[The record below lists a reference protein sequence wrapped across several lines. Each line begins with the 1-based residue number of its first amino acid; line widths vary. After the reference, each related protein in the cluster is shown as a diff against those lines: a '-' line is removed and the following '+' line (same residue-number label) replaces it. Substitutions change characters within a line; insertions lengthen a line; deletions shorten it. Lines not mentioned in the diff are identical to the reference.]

1 MSEEV
6 VRMGS
11 DPHGGAPRAAIR
23 KAVWASSGIG
33 NLQLRLYL
41 GTSVNVGRLWKD
53 RIHHPGHPERE

>member
-1 MSEEV
+1 
-6 VRMGS
+6 MGS